1 MTVEALN
8 SIHPFTFNS
17 VRLAPNQTCNLE
29 LNNGS
34 IKSIEVSDNF
44 NRYSGRKQLIFF
56 EHHRKT
62 IRNHVKIHTPDRN
75 SFILDPY

>member
-29 LNNGS
+29 LNNVSTKS
-34 IKSIEVSDNF
+34 IKFQAFLTAIQEGN
-44 NRYSGRKQLIFF
+44 NK
-56 EHHRKT
+56 
-62 IRNHVKIHTPDRN
+62 
-75 SFILDPY
+75 